1 VFLLSD
7 LSEGWQNVVAGTD
20 LTAMVTGLLPAT
32 MYQLRVLAENELGEG
47 EPSEPVMLR
56 TEGETPTGEP
66 QGVAVTATASDS
78 LRVTWT
84 APLQHL
90 WNGEILGYYVGYR
103 EHG

>member
-1 VFLLSD
+1 M
-7 LSEGWQNVVAGTD
+7 
-20 LTAMVTGLLPAT
+20 TAAITGLLPAT
-32 MYQLRVLAENELGEG
+32 MYRLRVLAENELGEG
-47 EPSEPVMLR
+47 EPSDAVMLR

-66 QGVAVTATASDS
+66 QGVAVTAMASDT

>member
-1 VFLLSD
+1 MVLLSD

-32 MYQLRVLAENELGEG
+32 MYRLRVLAENELGEG

>member
-1 VFLLSD
+1 M
-7 LSEGWQNVVAGTD
+7 VAGTD

-47 EPSEPVMLR
+47 EPSEAVMLC

-66 QGVAVTATASDS
+66 QNVAVSATSSSS
-78 LRVTWT
+78 LRVAWN

>member
-1 VFLLSD
+1 M
-7 LSEGWQNVVAGTD
+7 VAGTD
-20 LTAMVTGLLPAT
+20 LTATVTGLLPAT
-32 MYQLRVLAENELGEG
+32 MYRLQVLAKNELGEG
-47 EPSEPVMLR
+47 EPSEPVVLR

-66 QGVAVTATASDS
+66 QAVTVTATASDS

>member
-1 VFLLSD
+1 MLLVSD
-7 LSEGWQNVVAGTD
+7 LPEEWQNVVAGTD

-32 MYQLRVLAENELGEG
+32 TYQLRVLAENELGEG
-47 EPSEPVMLR
+47 EPSEPVMLC

-66 QGVAVTATASDS
+66 QGVAVSATSSDS
-78 LRVTWT
+78 LHVTWS